1 MIKSNLKCVITV
13 ERNKKERK
21 EGGSKERRERGK
33 QISLKF
39 MKSAFIIHKF
49 SKVKKQMR
57 IKDASRI
64 ALFYI
69 HLHTLSQKITL
80 SIWPCNM
87 IVFS

>member
-49 SKVKKQMR
+49 SKVKNK
-57 IKDASRI
+57 
-64 ALFYI
+64 
-69 HLHTLSQKITL
+69 
-80 SIWPCNM
+80 
-87 IVFS
+87 